1 MSGDGYPANA
11 TTLPAPRYRPP
22 RVAAPPT
29 VGAPPRAG
37 VPPRVPPADPLVH
50 PTLPGNGFPPAG
62 NGFPPAGYGVPPSP
76 YGRAPAAVSPLATLS
91 VVFAFVFAPV
101 GIVLGHVALSRIRY
115 RGQAG
120 HDRAM
125 VGLTLSY
132 IVSVVAV
139 MALIVMAATAS
150 TGDTSPSTTA
160 TTTATTTTTTAPT
173 TTETSPPTTTRPRQS
188 PRTIPPAVPAP
199 PATPG
204 TVHVE
209 DLQVGDCV
217 EVQKLAPDPTR
228 PGLDLIR
235 IFRAACENR
244 ADVYRVDQIAAR
256 EDACPGAVLVS
267 PSETVY
273 ACVSKVSGT

>member
-1 MSGDGYPANA
+1 MTGDGYPANA
-11 TTLPAPRYRPP
+11 MTLPAPRYRPP
-22 RVAAPPT
+22 SVAAPPT
-29 VGAPPRAG
+29 VGVPPRAG
-37 VPPRVPPADPLVH
+37 VPPRVPPADPRVH
-50 PTLPGNGFPPAG
+50 PPLPGNGFPPAG
-62 NGFPPAGYGVPPSP
+62 DGFPPAGYGVPPSP
-76 YGRAPAAVSPLATLS
+76 YGRPPAAVSPLATLS

-101 GIVLGHVALSRIRY
+101 GIVLGHVALSQIRY

-120 HDRAM
+120 RDRAM

-188 PRTIPPAVPAP
+188 PRTIPPAVPPP

-204 TVHVE
+204 TLHVE

-217 EVQKLAPDPTR
+217 EVQKMAPDSTR
-228 PGLDLIR
+228 PGYDHIM

-244 ADVYRVDQIAAR
+244 ADVYRVDKIAAS
-256 EDACPGAVLVS
+256 EDACPGTLLVS
-267 PSETVY
+267 SSETVY
-273 ACVSKVSGT
+273 ACISKVSGT